1 MLDHLCIE
9 EHGSIYDIDDV
20 TNSISDATGRYTT
33 ADELDTAMRKMKSA
47 AIEYYPR
54 KITDL
59 TTQCKTELEAGL
71 KLVETPYH
79 DSKGNIL
86 YFSFVRPKGSDSTW
100 VGAFVG
106 TKISMVKKYFKRV
119 TGLRYTETVISA
131 KSSENNEELEK
142 IYNILYY
149 KENWRNSDDAANP
162 YQMLSNY
169 MKGILQRILA
179 LKTKGV
185 TDYFRWNLDQTKL
198 LVNTSLVDKFGNY
211 VHIIYNYE
219 KNKNIY
225 SNPQYVESVFKL
237 QSSRFS
243 EMRLNL
249 MPVKFYDKPNDLI
262 FDADLADFDLNNPA
276 TLNHIINERKSRMG
290 MTADDLDVINTSF
303 MIRNSI
309 DVAIRFSRI
318 DYRYA
323 IPMYSI
329 QDDRL
334 KFLLPVYAKFGVD
347 SKPMF
352 ALVVEKTGNIW
363 IMKTILT
370 LQQAYQ
376 DARLVSAVNSNWL
389 DIKF

>member
-1 MLDHLCIE
+1 LVDHLRIE
-9 EHGSIYDIDDV
+9 DYGAIYDIGDV

-33 ADELDTAMRKMKSA
+33 ADELDSAMKSFDA
-47 AIEYYPR
+47 AHEYYPR
-54 KITDL
+54 KISDL
-59 TTQCKTELEAGL
+59 TTQCEHEHEAGL
-71 KLVETPYH
+71 KLIETPYY
-79 DSKGNIL
+79 DSKGNRL
-86 YFSFVRPKGSDSTW
+86 YFSFVRPKGNDQSW

-106 TKISMVKKYFKRV
+106 TKISLIKKYYKRA
-119 TGLRYTETVISA
+119 TGVKYTETIISS
-131 KSSENNEELEK
+131 KSAESYDELEK

-149 KENWRNSDDAANP
+149 KEHWRNDSDPSNP

-169 MKGILQRILA
+169 LRGILQRILA

-185 TDYFRWNLDQTKL
+185 NDYFRWNLDQTKL
-198 LVNTSLVDKFGNY
+198 LVNTSLIDKFGNY
-211 VHIIYNYE
+211 IHIIYNYE
-219 KNKNIY
+219 RGKNIY

-249 MPVKFYDKPNDLI
+249 MPVKFYDRPNDLI
-262 FDADLADFDLNNPA
+262 FDADLSDFDLNNPA
-276 TLNHIINERKSRMG
+276 TLNHIINERKNRMG
-290 MTADDLDVINTSF
+290 MNADEWDVINTSF

-347 SKPMF
+347 SKPLF
-352 ALVVEKTGNIW
+352 ALVVEKSGCIW

-370 LQQAYQ
+370 LPQAYQ

-389 DIKF
+389 EI